1 MNQFFESIN
10 NFFAK
15 IEKIFLVIGVS
26 VMILVVFFDIILR
39 ELFDGG
45 FIWAK
50 ELAAFLMI
58 WVGFVG
64 ASLAAKENKHIVVG
78 IPEKL
83 FPKKVLPYVSLFASV
98 IIFTVTILIAYL
110 GFNYVLE
117 TKEFGETS
125 LVLNIPLWI
134 VQIIIPASLVIIA
147 FRFIGIGI
155 QIFKGKISSIGA
167 GGKEELTQIEEDK

>member
-1 MNQFFESIN
+1 MNQFFETIN
-10 NFFAK
+10 NFFAR

>member
-1 MNQFFESIN
+1 MNHFFESIN

-26 VMILVVFFDIILR
+26 VMVLVVFFDIILR

-64 ASLAAKENKHIVVG
+64 ALSCCKRE
-78 IPEKL
+78 
-83 FPKKVLPYVSLFASV
+83 
-98 IIFTVTILIAYL
+98 
-110 GFNYVLE
+110 
-117 TKEFGETS
+117 
-125 LVLNIPLWI
+125 
-134 VQIIIPASLVIIA
+134 
-147 FRFIGIGI
+147 
-155 QIFKGKISSIGA
+155 
-167 GGKEELTQIEEDK
+167 

>member
-1 MNQFFESIN
+1 MNRFFESLD

-26 VMILVVFFDIILR
+26 VMVLVVFFDILLR

-110 GFNYVLE
+110 GFNYVSE
-117 TKEFGETS
+117 TRELGETS
-125 LVLNIPLWI
+125 LVLKIPLWI
-134 VQIIIPASLVIIA
+134 VQIIIPISLVIIA